1 MEKKLKIGCSKES
14 VESFKGS
21 REKVILK
28 NSKLTDI
35 CVCVLDSSNIE
46 EINRVINSGFEI
58 PIILIKSSEIDEA
71 LSKKAFKVFDSS
83 NLDLNELENEID
95 KAAKNYEENLL
106 PPFFGKLV
114 KYTNRNNTPF
124 DCPGH
129 QGGEYYKKHPA
140 GKFLVD
146 FFGENIFKA
155 DICNADVSLGDLLIH
170 EGPAKEAL
178 DFTKNVFNSDQTYF
192 VMNGTSTSNN
202 VVLNA
207 LVREGDL
214 VLFDRNNHK
223 SIYDSSLIKSGGE
236 AIFLETSRNPLGF
249 IGGIDEYQFDE
260 KFLMDQVKEQF
271 PDKAKE
277 RPFRVAVIQL
287 GTYDGT
293 IYNAKQVVEKIG
305 HMCEYILFDSAWVGY
320 EQFIKIMQ
328 HCSPLLLE
336 LKEDDPGIFVTQ
348 SVHKQQAGFSQSSY
362 IHKKDYHIKDKPY
375 FINDR
380 VFNTSY
386 RLNAST
392 SPFYPMFATLE
403 VNAKMQSKESGIK
416 LWEDCL
422 KVGIRARKDIFK
434 KCKLLKPFVPPVIE
448 GKPWEDYEDEEI
460 LNDIKFFEFVPGEK
474 WHSFEGYG
482 KGQYF
487 VDPNKFLLTTP
498 GIDLKTGEYEDFGIP
513 ATVLANYLRDSRII
527 PEKNDFNSILF
538 LMTPAETKEKMDALV
553 SMLVKFEELVLKDA
567 PVSEVL
573 PDLYKGN
580 EERYKGYT
588 IKKLCQEMHDFY
600 KNSKAKDYQ
609 KKLFRREF
617 FPKRKMNAKEANMN
631 LLKNNFKLVKVSDAL
646 GEVALEGALPYPPGI
661 FCVAPGEVWNE
672 VAIKYFEI
680 LEAGINNFPG
690 FAPEI
695 HGVYFE
701 EENGKKCAKAYV
713 LNKK

>member
-1 MEKKLKIGCSKES
+1 M
-14 VESFKGS
+14 
-21 REKVILK
+21 
-28 NSKLTDI
+28 
-35 CVCVLDSSNIE
+35 
-46 EINRVINSGFEI
+46 
-58 PIILIKSSEIDEA
+58 
-71 LSKKAFKVFDSS
+71 
-83 NLDLNELENEID
+83 
-95 KAAKNYEENLL
+95 
-106 PPFFGKLV
+106 
-114 KYTNRNNTPF
+114 
-124 DCPGH
+124 
-129 QGGEYYKKHPA
+129 
-140 GKFLVD
+140 
-146 FFGENIFKA
+146 
-155 DICNADVSLGDLLIH
+155 
-170 EGPAKEAL
+170 
-178 DFTKNVFNSDQTYF
+178 
-192 VMNGTSTSNN
+192 
-202 VVLNA
+202 
-207 LVREGDL
+207 
-214 VLFDRNNHK
+214 
-223 SIYDSSLIKSGGE
+223 
-236 AIFLETSRNPLGF
+236 
-249 IGGIDEYQFDE
+249 
-260 KFLMDQVKEQF
+260 
-271 PDKAKE
+271 
-277 RPFRVAVIQL
+277 
-287 GTYDGT
+287 
-293 IYNAKQVVEKIG
+293 EKIG

>member
-277 RPFRVAVIQL
+277 RPFRVAVI
-287 GTYDGT
+287 
-293 IYNAKQVVEKIG
+293 
-305 HMCEYILFDSAWVGY
+305 
-320 EQFIKIMQ
+320 
-328 HCSPLLLE
+328 
-336 LKEDDPGIFVTQ
+336 
-348 SVHKQQAGFSQSSY
+348 
-362 IHKKDYHIKDKPY
+362 
-375 FINDR
+375 
-380 VFNTSY
+380 
-386 RLNAST
+386 
-392 SPFYPMFATLE
+392 
-403 VNAKMQSKESGIK
+403 
-416 LWEDCL
+416 
-422 KVGIRARKDIFK
+422 
-434 KCKLLKPFVPPVIE
+434 
-448 GKPWEDYEDEEI
+448 
-460 LNDIKFFEFVPGEK
+460 
-474 WHSFEGYG
+474 
-482 KGQYF
+482 
-487 VDPNKFLLTTP
+487 
-498 GIDLKTGEYEDFGIP
+498 
-513 ATVLANYLRDSRII
+513 
-527 PEKNDFNSILF
+527 
-538 LMTPAETKEKMDALV
+538 
-553 SMLVKFEELVLKDA
+553 
-567 PVSEVL
+567 
-573 PDLYKGN
+573 
-580 EERYKGYT
+580 
-588 IKKLCQEMHDFY
+588 
-600 KNSKAKDYQ
+600 
-609 KKLFRREF
+609 
-617 FPKRKMNAKEANMN
+617 
-631 LLKNNFKLVKVSDAL
+631 
-646 GEVALEGALPYPPGI
+646 
-661 FCVAPGEVWNE
+661 
-672 VAIKYFEI
+672 
-680 LEAGINNFPG
+680 
-690 FAPEI
+690 
-695 HGVYFE
+695 
-701 EENGKKCAKAYV
+701 
-713 LNKK
+713 